1 MRGTA
6 DSEDDAEE
14 DGEDVGEADG
24 ADASRLNKSA
34 RVEYENEEEM
44 EEEEEEKGPE
54 VALSRKD
61 RKKLYHLKVRTR
73 RRGEA

>member
-1 MRGTA
+1 MLNV
-6 DSEDDAEE
+6 EMDDGWNS
-14 DGEDVGEADG
+14 DD
-24 ADASRLNKSA
+24 
-34 RVEYENEEEM
+34 
-44 EEEEEEKGPE
+44 EEEEEEEETGEEEGSEEEEKEPE

>member
-1 MRGTA
+1 MLNV
-6 DSEDDAEE
+6 EMDDGWNS
-14 DGEDVGEADG
+14 DD
-24 ADASRLNKSA
+24 
-34 RVEYENEEEM
+34 
-44 EEEEEEKGPE
+44 EEEEEEEMGKEEGSEEEEEKEPE

>member
-1 MRGTA
+1 MLNV
-6 DSEDDAEE
+6 EMDDGWNS
-14 DGEDVGEADG
+14 D
-24 ADASRLNKSA
+24 
-34 RVEYENEEEM
+34 EEE
-44 EEEEEEKGPE
+44 EETGEETGEEEGSEEEEEKEPE

>member
-1 MRGTA
+1 MLNV
-6 DSEDDAEE
+6 EMDDGWNS
-14 DGEDVGEADG
+14 D
-24 ADASRLNKSA
+24 
-34 RVEYENEEEM
+34 
-44 EEEEEEKGPE
+44 EEEEEKEEETGEEGSEEEEKEPE